1 MTDKIKLERRGH
13 TALITIDNPAA
24 NTGTRQPWR
33 ARKHDRN
40 TER

>member
-24 NTGTRQPWR
+24 NTWDQTTL
-33 ARKHDRN
+33 ARSQA
-40 TER
+40 